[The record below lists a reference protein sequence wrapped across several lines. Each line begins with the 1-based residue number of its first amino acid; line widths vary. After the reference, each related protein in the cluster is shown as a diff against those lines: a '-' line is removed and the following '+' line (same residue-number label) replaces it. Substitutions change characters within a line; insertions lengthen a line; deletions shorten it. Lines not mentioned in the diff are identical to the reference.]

1 MKKKTTNFMQ
11 EVQTA
16 QAMGDGKQKEGHSAE
31 AENVLKC
38 GGV

>member
-1 MKKKTTNFMQ
+1 MQ

-16 QAMGDGKQKEGHSAE
+16 QAMGDGKQKEGRSAG

-38 GGV
+38 GEV